1 MSRGGGRAVADDRVS
16 REAAATRGASW
27 TETEL
32 DVLRAVARGL
42 PASAVA
48 EQRVCTLAQV
58 AELLASARAKVGVDS
73 TRAAVELA
81 RTAGLLD

>member
-1 MSRGGGRAVADDRVS
+1 MVDDQVS
-16 REAAATRGASW
+16 REAAAIRVASW

-32 DVLRAVARGL
+32 DVLRAVAGGL

-48 EQRVCTLAQV
+48 EHRVCTLAQV
-58 AELLASARAKVGVDS
+58 AELLASARAKAGVDS